1 MSRFTS
7 GGKMPEKQED
17 TPSDWEY
24 SFSGESGYLLPRET
38 PPKITTTL
46 ESSVSDDDFR
56 VILDTDDI

>member
-1 MSRFTS
+1 
-7 GGKMPEKQED
+7 MPEKQED